1 MVGGKESGLIA
12 AKKTRKTAQDKLDV
26 ADTNY
31 TTMFVGINAPTVGMV
46 AQDIWVDSTS
56 ENFAVFR
63 YLSGNWSTPVRGTI
77 ASSAINVAKA
87 DIKINGLLNGTVDS
101 VGLHTLMK
109 NADVLAREIS
119 VLYALFDQ
127 YGADGSVIENTFS
140 AAMGDMLRDGYWNDS
155 NYIVGQESKLYADA
169 QEIMRIMAQPDS
181 TYSVKFVELSEAAI
195 SAPELTGI
203 SAVATIESEIVDGK
217 AIINV
222 PEPIAGISFPFQSI
236 PNDGDLM
243 SVQTGDAM
251 HVTFSLDSGY
261 LFVDPRGWMTESYV
275 IPSWKDIDL
284 DFSVHIIDEE
294 IGISVWGFVD
304 KVIKCYDKPWQTTIS
319 VSTKESDIGSKTF
332 TDILSSIAS
341 IAEEVR
347 GKSDVYDRSRLISN
361 AKTISA
367 AALQGIID
375 VNRTKILATASNW
388 GTDAQGNIV
397 FTAQDNSA
405 AMM

>member
-375 VNRTKILATASNW
+375 VNRTKNSCNCFKL
-388 GTDAQGNIV
+388 GNRCAGKHC
-397 FTAQDNSA
+397 FYRSR
-405 AMM
+405 